1 MDFPED
7 LGKRIV
13 AAARLAVMLHVQR
26 EILEESTSGGT
37 GNGID
42 GVETF
47 GGAAMDG
54 GVITPLSALQSAGA
68 LMGGKRLPAGGTAF
82 GAAGG
87 ARAADRE
94 AA

>member
-1 MDFPED
+1 
-7 LGKRIV
+7 
-13 AAARLAVMLHVQR
+13 
-26 EILEESTSGGT
+26 
-37 GNGID
+37 
-42 GVETF
+42 
-47 GGAAMDG
+47 MDG